1 MPRFFHRLHILAFT
15 LAVIWNWS
23 ISAGAMEEFQV
34 APPEIP
40 DRTFTLTDYGAIG
53 DGKSINTEAFTK
65 AIAAIKAAGGGQLIV
80 PKGEFLT
87 GPMVLVSHMDLHL
100 EDGAKIQFPS
110 DWATFAQ
117 ALPTPDA
124 APEDRPNAGAST
136 EPTASFGR
144 GNAGG
149 IPGLIYGN
157 NLTDVAVTGSGAI
170 DGGGSL
176 FWGAFVAQ
184 REAAAR
190 RGSTADIP
198 ATARSQTNPGDFAAV
213 RQRVRRPRTIVLQ
226 NAKRVR
232 LQGVEITNSP
242 NFHVVPTHCEDVLID
257 GLRVKAPYNS
267 PNTDALDPI
276 SCTRVIIRNCVL
288 DVGDDNVAI
297 KTIVGYPSLPA
308 QDILVENCTCLHG
321 HGISV
326 GSETYG
332 GIQRVL
338 VRNCTF
344 DGGDQAIRIKSAR
357 DRGNILSDFTF
368 SNIQMKNIAK
378 TAISINLYYQN
389 PQAQKSRESETVTP
403 KTPHLSDVHIDHV
416 TGVACNKACDLV
428 GLPEAP
434 IEDIAFS
441 DVSVDA
447 NTGAVIQDVKH
458 VVFKNV
464 AIKVKIGDPLTVD
477 HAEDSE
483 LTLVPWTARA
493 DGFAPP

>member
-1 MPRFFHRLHILAFT
+1 MNHSSHRLHILAFAF
-15 LAVIWNWS
+15 AVSWNWS
-23 ISAGAMEEFQV
+23 SSARPMEEFQV

-40 DRTFTLTDYGAIG
+40 NRTFRLTDYGAVG
-53 DGKSINTEAFTK
+53 DGKTINTEAFIKT
-65 AIAAIKAAGGGQLIV
+65 IIAIKEAGGGQLIV

-87 GPMVLVSHMDLHL
+87 GPIVLVSHMDLHL

-110 DWATFAQ
+110 DWPTYAR

-124 APEDRPNAGAST
+124 APDDRSNAGANT
-136 EPTASFGR
+136 EPASGLAGGR
-144 GNAGG
+144 GSSGAVS
-149 IPGLIYGN
+149 GLIYGD

-176 FWGAFVAQ
+176 FWGAIVAQ
-184 REAAAR
+184 RDAAAPR
-190 RGSTADIP
+190 SSTPSTP
-198 ATARSQTNPGDFAAV
+198 ATAPSQTNAGDFLAV
-213 RQRVRRPRTIVLQ
+213 RQRVRRPMIIVLQ

-232 LQGVEITNSP
+232 LQGVEVTNSP
-242 NFHVVPTHCEDVLID
+242 NYHVVPTHCEDVLID

-267 PNTDALDPI
+267 PNTDALDPT

-288 DVGDDNVAI
+288 DTGDDNVAI
-297 KTIVGYPSLPA
+297 KTVIGYPSFPTRDVL
-308 QDILVENCTCLHG
+308 IENCTCLHG
-321 HGISV
+321 HGISI

-332 GIQRVL
+332 GIQHVL

-357 DRGNILSDFTF
+357 NRGNILSDFTF

-378 TAISINLYYQN
+378 IAISINLFYQN
-389 PQAQKSRESETVTP
+389 PQAQKARENEAVTS
-403 KTPHLSDVHIDHV
+403 KTPHLSGVHIDHV
-416 TGVACNKACDLV
+416 TGVACNKVCDLV
-428 GLPEAP
+428 GLPEAV
-434 IEDIAFS
+434 IEDVTFS
-441 DVSVDA
+441 DVSVEG

-464 AIKVKIGDPLTVD
+464 AIKVKTGDPLIVN

-483 LTLVPWTARA
+483 LALVPWTAR
-493 DGFAPP
+493 